1 MNNLNTDDII
11 NGARTAFIDEHISS
25 SSDFKP
31 KLLYNDKNS
40 KVINSIRDELRNCDE
55 FIFSS
60 AFITMG
66 GITPLLE
73 EFRYLEENNIKGK
86 ILTTDYLNFT
96 EPKALKK
103 LQNFKNIEVK
113 LYLQEKEGFHTKG
126 YLFKKDNI
134 YRGIVGSSNLTM
146 NALSVN
152 KE

>member
-11 NGARTAFIDEHISS
+11 NGAKTAFIDEHISS

-31 KLLYNDKNS
+31 KLLYNDGNS

-73 EFRYLEENNIKGK
+73 EFRYLEENNIK
-86 ILTTDYLNFT
+86 
-96 EPKALKK
+96 
-103 LQNFKNIEVK
+103 
-113 LYLQEKEGFHTKG
+113 
-126 YLFKKDNI
+126 
-134 YRGIVGSSNLTM
+134 
-146 NALSVN
+146 
-152 KE
+152 